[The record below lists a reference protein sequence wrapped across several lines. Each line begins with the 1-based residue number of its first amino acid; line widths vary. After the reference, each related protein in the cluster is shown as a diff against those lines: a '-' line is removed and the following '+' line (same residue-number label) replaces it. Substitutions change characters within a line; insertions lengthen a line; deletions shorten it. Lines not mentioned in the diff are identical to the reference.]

1 MTECERLIVEG
12 IVSEDFFKEE
22 IICGYTVTMN
32 QKKVWAIELDLLRE
46 FRRVCDKYNLKWFGI
61 YGTLL
66 GAVRHQGF
74 IPWDDDLDICMPR
87 KDYELLTKVYA
98 KEFENPYFLQ
108 TPYTD
113 KDYAYS
119 FAKLRNSNTSFATK
133 AFIESSMNQG
143 IFLDIYPLDE
153 SESEGY
159 EKRREEIIAVL
170 KKCSAFM
177 SRNNKYIQNKHTE
190 FAKTQRFCD
199 GDGEKLYEMIQG
211 IASSSGMKDC
221 EYCSLEV
228 LTIYSSERNRWEKS
242 LFDDVSEVPF
252 CNTTVFV
259 PSGWDRILKTI
270 YGEYMKYPPVEER
283 GKGHCV
289 EFLDAETS
297 YIDIRE
303 QYLKGLVV
311 KKPE

>member
-12 IVSEDFFKEE
+12 IVTEDFFKEE
-22 IICGYTVTMN
+22 AICGYTVTMT

-66 GAVRHQGF
+66 GTVRHQGF

-87 KDYELLTKVYA
+87 KDYDLLTKVYA
-98 KEFENPYFLQ
+98 KEFGDPYFLQ

-119 FAKLRNSNTSFATK
+119 FAKLRNSKTSFATK

-153 SESEGY
+153 SEPEGY
-159 EKRREEIIAVL
+159 EKRREEIVNVL
-170 KKCSAFM
+170 KRCSSYM

-199 GDGEKLYEMIQG
+199 GDGEKLYETIQE
-211 IASSSGMKDC
+211 IASSSAMKEC
-221 EYCSLEV
+221 EYYSLEV
-228 LTIYSSERNRWEKS
+228 LTIYSAERNRWKS
-242 LFDDVSEVPF
+242 GLFSDVSEVPF
-252 CNTTVFV
+252 CNTTMLV
-259 PSGWDRILKTI
+259 PSGWDEILKTI
-270 YGEYMKYPPVEER
+270 YGDYMKFPPIEER
-283 GKGHCV
+283 GNCHCV
-289 EFLDAETS
+289 EFLDADTS
-297 YIDIRE
+297 YINIRE
-303 QYLKGLVV
+303 KYLKGLA
-311 KKPE
+311 KEKI